1 MDSNTNA
8 HSNAGLNTREQI
20 GVIFA
25 DVQTMKTDIA
35 VMKATS
41 VTKRVHALEKEVDTL
56 KGRVIVLWVAFAG
69 ASTII
74 TAIVLK
80 GLGV

>member
-8 HSNAGLNTREQI
+8 NSNTGLNTREQI

-41 VTKRVHALEKEVDTL
+41 VTKRVNALEKEVDIL
-56 KGRVIVLWVAFAG
+56 KGRVIVLWVAFGGAG
-69 ASTII
+69 TALTTII
-74 TAIVLK
+74 LK
-80 GLGV
+80 GLGI

>member
-1 MDSNTNA
+1 MDTNT
-8 HSNAGLNTREQI
+8 GLNTREQI

-41 VTKRVHALEKEVDTL
+41 VTKRVDALEEEVDIL
-56 KGRVIVLWVAFAG
+56 KGRVIVLWVALGGAG
-69 ASTII
+69 TVLTTI
-74 TAIVLK
+74 TLK
-80 GLGV
+80 GLGI

>member
-1 MDSNTNA
+1 MDSNANTN
-8 HSNAGLNTREQI
+8 SNTGLNTREQI

-41 VTKRVHALEKEVDTL
+41 VTKRVDALEKEVDML
-56 KGRVIVLWVAFAG
+56 KGRVIVLWVAFGGAG
-69 ASTII
+69 TVLTTII
-74 TAIVLK
+74 LK
-80 GLGV
+80 GLGI